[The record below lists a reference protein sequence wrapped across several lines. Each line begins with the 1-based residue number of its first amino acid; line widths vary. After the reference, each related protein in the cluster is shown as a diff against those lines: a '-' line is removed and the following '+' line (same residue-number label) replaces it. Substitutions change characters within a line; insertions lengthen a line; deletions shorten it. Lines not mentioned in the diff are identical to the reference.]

1 MEGRMRLRLRQMHHP
16 SSPTT
21 PTATATMTMSTAMAT
36 ADTSPVDTF
45 EAIFQADE
53 KTSEALTPVLELLK
67 EMQEE
72 GDEKSLSCASATVWI
87 ASRDEAWRI
96 PIGDSG
102 ILDFFQSLIPTSG
115 EPTLTLN
122 SLKIVGNVC
131 AEKDTNRKRVIE
143 HPLSVAPVIAAINDP
158 ETRVIAAVVL
168 ANICTDYEPSQLA
181 AIEKDACQTIFSVL
195 SDDDFDDDLDYFLR
209 ILELLLSHDTGKA
222 ATPESALETLLEY
235 LETGDEGF
243 DNTLSLVSILSSL
256 LTIQRFQKL
265 TLTKSD
271 DGALM
276 FPRILDLVE
285 KTYQVTVDAERE
297 AKDKSLVAYARN
309 QLVEAVGEIAT
320 DTEFLEV
327 NPLGGEVMERVS
339 KWLQVQAGKEEL
351 AVAACLV
358 YGNVGRSDGVCIQL
372 VETGVHKPLLQ
383 VVEDTAG
390 KFEESVRRVREKKKD
405 DEEEDVQVEQL
416 PTGAMSVGIIH
427 AAVGVLK
434 NLAIPPENK
443 KLLVD
448 ASAFKAIRRMLEM
461 EGVGVGQVWYSAVS
475 LGRLL
480 IVNSAENSRLL
491 ISAPSPAE
499 TLLNLFLKRYTEV
512 EELPV
517 KTEISRTIA
526 GILRVIYSDEQPN
539 QPLLDALLS
548 HDENVE
554 KTLWDMV
561 KQEKYPVVSSEGWFA
576 LAMLAR
582 EPKGAGRVV
591 EKLEEELVRKTLEE
605 GQGKDRDNVGVLVVE
620 LRKNSEVKRE
630 TTDELM
636 RVFFRL
642 QGVVFE

>member
-1 MEGRMRLRLRQMHHP
+1 
-16 SSPTT
+16 
-21 PTATATMTMSTAMAT
+21 MAT
-36 ADTSPVDTF
+36 AGTSPMDTI

-53 KTSEALTPVLELLK
+53 KTSEALVLVLESLR

-72 GDEKSLSCASATVWI
+72 GNEKSLSCASAIIWI

-102 ILDFFQSLIPTSG
+102 ILNFFQSLIPTSS

-195 SDDDFDDDLDYFLR
+195 SDHDFDDDLDHFLR

-222 ATPESALETLLEY
+222 VTPESALETLLEY

-297 AKDKSLVAYARN
+297 AKDKSLIAYARN

-327 NPLGGEVMERVS
+327 NPLGGKVMERVS

-383 VVEDTAG
+383 VVEDIAG
-390 KFEESVRRVREKKKD
+390 KFEESARKAREKKTEGEGED
-405 DEEEDVQVEQL
+405 DTQVEQQL

-434 NLAIPPENK
+434 NLAIPSENK

-448 ASAFKAIRRMLEM
+448 AGAFKAIRRMLEM

-480 IVNSAENSRLL
+480 IVNNAENSQLL
-491 ISAPSPAE
+491 ISAPSSSK

-539 QPLLDALLS
+539 QILLDALLS

-582 EPKGAGRVV
+582 EPKGAARVV

-636 RVFFRL
+636 RVFFKL
-642 QGVVFE
+642 QGIVF